1 MRGQDCSCVYK
12 NKTHTNVQSPGW
24 SLLSTAQQ
32 AVTKDLR
39 KKVGEMK
46 EESSET
52 KNRFGFDDGEICL
65 EAKDPQG
72 AIPDFL
78 KETKIGH
85 VALPDG

>member
-1 MRGQDCSCVYK
+1 M
-12 NKTHTNVQSPGW
+12 
-24 SLLSTAQQ
+24 
-32 AVTKDLR
+32 TKDLR

-52 KNRFGFDDGEICL
+52 KNRFKGKKCFGFDDGEICL
-65 EAKDPQG
+65 EAEDPRG

-78 KETKIGH
+78 KETKIRH